1 MAKLVSENWN
11 LEFHFWNFILR
22 LEFGILKIWDL
33 FHNSCNLNTKH
44 IVLYNMSAISDQ
56 HYIDKI
62 LQGETNSFAVLV
74 DRYKDMIFTLALKM
88 VKNREEAEEVAQDTF
103 IKIYNSLNKFKG
115 DSKFS
120 TWIYK
125 IAYNTCLD
133 RLKKNKKEDLTIS
146 IDEFSAHLIKTMDN
160 ALSALEDKERKQT
173 IQNCLNLLPSDENFL
188 LTLFYFEDQSLE
200 EIGKIMSINA
210 NNVKVKLFRSRQKL
224 AVILKKQ
231 LEPEIVEY
239 YDRGR

>member
-1 MAKLVSENWN
+1 
-11 LEFHFWNFILR
+11 
-22 LEFGILKIWDL
+22 
-33 FHNSCNLNTKH
+33 
-44 IVLYNMSAISDQ
+44 MSAISDQ

-62 LQGETNSFAVLV
+62 LGGETNAFTALV
-74 DRYKDMIFTLALKM
+74 DRYKDMIFSLSLKM
-88 VKNREEAEEVAQDTF
+88 LKNREEAEEVAQDTF
-103 IKIYNSLNKFKG
+103 IKIFNSLSKFKG

-133 RLKKNKKEDLTIS
+133 RLKKNKKEDLNIS

-160 ALSALEDKERKQT
+160 TLSALEDKERKQT
-173 IQNCLNLLPSDENFL
+173 IQNCLNLLPGDENFL
-188 LTLFYFEDQSLE
+188 LTLFYFEEQSLE

-231 LEPEIVEY
+231 LEPEIVAY
-239 YDRGR
+239 YERER